1 MSGAG
6 RRLSLQVVERPC
18 ACDAFL
24 RLPWRLYR
32 DDPAWIPPLLLERR
46 QHLDPR
52 HNPFF
57 EPAETRFWIALRDG
71 LPVGRISAQVNRAYL
86 EMHDDG
92 TGHFRILEAGD
103 NPEVFAA
110 RLGADGGWVGVGGRR
125 LWGGPFTIFT
135 NE

>member
-46 QHLDPR
+46 KHLDPR
-52 HNPFF
+52 HKPCF
-57 EPAETRFWIALRDG
+57 ETAETRFWNDLSDG
-71 LPVGRISAQVNRAYL
+71 LPVGRLSAPEDTRSL
-86 EMHDDG
+86 SMHNNG
-92 TGHFRILEAGD
+92 NAH
-103 NPEVFAA
+103 
-110 RLGADGGWVGVGGRR
+110 LGLVEGA
-125 LWGGPFTIFT
+125 
-135 NE
+135 

>member
-57 EPAETRFWIALRDG
+57 ETAETRFWIALRDG
-71 LPVGRISAQVNRAYL
+71 LPVGSNSEPVNRAYL
-86 EMHDDG
+86 AGHDAG
-92 TGHFRILEAGD
+92 TGHLGKHGR
-103 NPEVFAA
+103 AA
-110 RLGADGGWVGVGGRR
+110 CRDRWC
-125 LWGGPFTIFT
+125 PY
-135 NE
+135 E

>member
-57 EPAETRFWIALRDG
+57 ETAETRFWIALRDG

-86 EMHDDG
+86 ERHDDG
-92 TGHFRILEAGD
+92 TGDRSEERRVGK
-103 NPEVFAA
+103 E
-110 RLGADGGWVGVGGRR
+110 WVSTCRSR
-125 LWGGPFTIFT
+125 WWQCNST
-135 NE
+135 

>member
-1 MSGAG
+1 MRISDWSSDVCSSDLAARQPAMSGAG

-57 EPAETRFWIALRDG
+57 ATAETRFWIALRDG
-71 LPVGRISAQVNRAYL
+71 LPVAIGSAACR
-86 EMHDDG
+86 E
-92 TGHFRILEAGD
+92 R
-103 NPEVFAA
+103 
-110 RLGADGGWVGVGGRR
+110 GWRYV
-125 LWGGPFTIFT
+125 
-135 NE
+135 